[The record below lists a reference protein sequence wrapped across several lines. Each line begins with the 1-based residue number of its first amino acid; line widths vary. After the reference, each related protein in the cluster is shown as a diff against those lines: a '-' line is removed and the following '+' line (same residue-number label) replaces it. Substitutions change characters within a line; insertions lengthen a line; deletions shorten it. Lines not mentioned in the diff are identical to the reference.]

1 MSDDNERKEIEKEMK
16 VLESSYEMYEASK
29 EEAKK
34 RRTEFVDKNGNKIYT
49 DESTNDVLN
58 LMETMQKDIIDKY
71 KKLGGNIEDLR
82 GGRKSRAK
90 KRKGLLE
97 KLMGSIDNNA
107 YTSPEMKKVEVDK
120 VMDNMTVASSN
131 AAQGD
136 AVEDNNG
143 TEEEMVTVKTAYETP
158 KISSNIQY
166 DTIPLPSKG
175 QCYRNKIDKIP
186 VAYLTANDENLI
198 VSPNLYKDGMFI
210 DYLLT
215 SKIMTNKLSADE
227 MLPGDRDAIVLW
239 LRASGYGP
247 IFPVQ
252 VTDPES
258 GERFE
263 ADADLTRIK
272 YKPFNL
278 KSDENGYF
286 DFKLPKSGDD
296 IKFRFLTYKD
306 IKELGELELEE
317 SKANQKGKLQLA
329 INNIKDVL
337 DIDDGGNKVL
347 KSNATNALTSIEE
360 YAKSITEE
368 DGIFYTHAVTN
379 KLAMSIMEINGIT
392 DRQYIHNYVSIM
404 NVQDSSALRNYISEN
419 EPGLDFN
426 IEIEKPKSL
435 GGGSMPMFLS
445 LDQYLFLNIR

>member
-1 MSDDNERKEIEKEMK
+1 MSDDKERKEIENEMK
-16 VLESSYEMYEASK
+16 VLEASYEMYEASK
-29 EEAKK
+29 EETRK
-34 RRTEFVDKNGNKIYT
+34 RRNGAVDKDGNKIYT
-49 DESTNDVLN
+49 DESTNEVLN
-58 LMETMQKDIIDKY
+58 LMETMQKDVIDKY
-71 KKLGGNIEDLR
+71 KKLGGNVEDLR

-107 YTSPEMKKVEVDK
+107 YTSPEIKKVEVDR
-120 VMDNMTVASSN
+120 VMDNMAET
-131 AAQGD
+131 QQ
-136 AVEDNNG
+136 EDTTGSNNG
-143 TEEEMVTVKTAYETP
+143 VNEENITVKTTYETP
-158 KISSNIQY
+158 RLSSNIQY

-175 QCYRNKIDKIP
+175 QCYKNKIDKIP

-198 VSPNLYKDGMFI
+198 VSPNLYKDGLFI
-210 DYLLT
+210 DYLLA
-215 SKIMTNKLSADE
+215 SKIMTNKISADE

-258 GERFE
+258 GEQFE
-263 ADADLTRIK
+263 ADADLTQIK

-296 IKFRFLTYKD
+296 IKFRFLTYSD
-306 IKELGELELEE
+306 IKELGELEMAE

-337 DIDDGGNKVL
+337 DIDDSGNKVL
-347 KSNATNALTSIEE
+347 RSNATNALSSIEE

-368 DGIFYTHAVTN
+368 EGIFYTHAVTN
-379 KLAMSIMEINGIT
+379 KLVMSIMEINGIT
-392 DRQYIHNYVSIM
+392 DRQYIYNYVSMM

>member
-1 MSDDNERKEIEKEMK
+1 MSDDKERKEIENEMK
-16 VLESSYEMYEASK
+16 ILEASYEMYEASK
-29 EEAKK
+29 EGTRK
-34 RRTEFVDKNGNKIYT
+34 RRNEAVDKDGNKIYT
-49 DESTNDVLN
+49 DESTNEVLN
-58 LMETMQKDIIDKY
+58 LMETMQKDVIDKY
-71 KKLGGNIEDLR
+71 KKLGGNVEDLR

-107 YTSPEMKKVEVDK
+107 YTSPEMKKVEVDR
-120 VMDNMTVASSN
+120 VMDDMAETQQEDATDSN
-131 AAQGD
+131 N
-136 AVEDNNG
+136 VVN
-143 TEEEMVTVKTAYETP
+143 EENVTVKTTYETP
-158 KISSNIQY
+158 RLSSNIQY

-175 QCYRNKIDKIP
+175 QCYKNKIDKIP

-198 VSPNLYKDGMFI
+198 VSPNLYKDGLFI
-210 DYLLT
+210 DYLLA
-215 SKIMTNKLSADE
+215 SKIMTNKISADE

-263 ADADLTRIK
+263 ADADLTQIK

-296 IKFRFLTYKD
+296 IKFRFLTYSD
-306 IKELGELELEE
+306 IKELGELEMAE

-337 DIDDGGNKVL
+337 DIDDSGNKVL
-347 KSNATNALTSIEE
+347 RSNATNALSSIEE

-368 DGIFYTHAVTN
+368 EGIFYTHAVTN
-379 KLAMSIMEINGIT
+379 KLVMSIMEINGVT
-392 DRQYIHNYVSIM
+392 DRQYIYNYVSMM

>member
-1 MSDDNERKEIEKEMK
+1 MSDDKERKEIENEMK
-16 VLESSYEMYEASK
+16 VLEASYEMYEASK
-29 EEAKK
+29 EETRK
-34 RRTEFVDKNGNKIYT
+34 RRNGAVDKDGNKIYT
-49 DESTNDVLN
+49 DESTNEVLN
-58 LMETMQKDIIDKY
+58 LMETMQKDVIDKY
-71 KKLGGNIEDLR
+71 KKLGGNVEDLR

-107 YTSPEMKKVEVDK
+107 YTSPGMKKVEVDR
-120 VMDNMTVASSN
+120 VMDTMAETQQEDATDSN
-131 AAQGD
+131 N
-136 AVEDNNG
+136 VVN
-143 TEEEMVTVKTAYETP
+143 EENVTVKTTYETP
-158 KISSNIQY
+158 RLSSNIQY

-175 QCYRNKIDKIP
+175 QCYKNKIDKIP

-198 VSPNLYKDGMFI
+198 VSPNLYKDGLFI
-210 DYLLT
+210 DYLLA
-215 SKIMTNKLSADE
+215 SKIMTNKISADE

-258 GERFE
+258 GEQFE
-263 ADADLTRIK
+263 ADADLTQIK

-296 IKFRFLTYKD
+296 IKFRFLTYSD
-306 IKELGELELEE
+306 IKELGELEMAE

-337 DIDDGGNKVL
+337 DIDDSGNKVL
-347 KSNATNALTSIEE
+347 RSNATNALSSIEE

-368 DGIFYTHAVTN
+368 EGIFYTHAVTN
-379 KLAMSIMEINGIT
+379 KLVMSIMEINGIT
-392 DRQYIHNYVSIM
+392 DRQYIYNYVSMM

>member
-1 MSDDNERKEIEKEMK
+1 MSDDKERKEIENEMK
-16 VLESSYEMYEASK
+16 VLEASYEMYEASK
-29 EEAKK
+29 EETRK
-34 RRTEFVDKNGNKIYT
+34 RRNGAVDKDGNKIYT
-49 DESTNDVLN
+49 DESTNEVLN
-58 LMETMQKDIIDKY
+58 LMETMQKDVIDKY
-71 KKLGGNIEDLR
+71 KKLGGNVEDLR

-107 YTSPEMKKVEVDK
+107 YTSPVMKKAEVDR
-120 VMDNMTVASSN
+120 VMDTMTEIQQEDATDSN
-131 AAQGD
+131 N
-136 AVEDNNG
+136 VVN
-143 TEEEMVTVKTAYETP
+143 EENVTVKTTYETP
-158 KISSNIQY
+158 RLSSNIQY

-175 QCYRNKIDKIP
+175 QCYKNKIDKIP

-198 VSPNLYKDGMFI
+198 VSPNLYKDGLFI
-210 DYLLT
+210 DYLLA
-215 SKIMTNKLSADE
+215 SKIMTNKISADE

-258 GERFE
+258 GEQFE
-263 ADADLTRIK
+263 ADADLTQIK

-296 IKFRFLTYKD
+296 IKFRFLTYSD
-306 IKELGELELEE
+306 IKELGELEMAE

-337 DIDDGGNKVL
+337 DIDDSGNKVL
-347 KSNATNALTSIEE
+347 RSNATNALSSIEE

-368 DGIFYTHAVTN
+368 EGIFYTHAVTN
-379 KLAMSIMEINGIT
+379 KLVMSIMEINGIT
-392 DRQYIHNYVSIM
+392 DRQYIYNYVSMM

>member
-1 MSDDNERKEIEKEMK
+1 MSDDKERKEIENEMK
-16 VLESSYEMYEASK
+16 VLEASYEMYEASK
-29 EEAKK
+29 EETRK
-34 RRTEFVDKNGNKIYT
+34 RRNGAVDKDGNKIYT
-49 DESTNDVLN
+49 DESTNEVLN
-58 LMETMQKDIIDKY
+58 LMETMQKDVIDKY
-71 KKLGGNIEDLR
+71 KKLGGNVEDLR

-107 YTSPEMKKVEVDK
+107 YTSPGMKKVEVDR
-120 VMDNMTVASSN
+120 VMDTMTETQQEDATDSN
-131 AAQGD
+131 N
-136 AVEDNNG
+136 VVN
-143 TEEEMVTVKTAYETP
+143 EENVTVKTTYETP
-158 KISSNIQY
+158 RLSSNIQY

-175 QCYRNKIDKIP
+175 QCYKNKIDKIP

-198 VSPNLYKDGMFI
+198 VSPNLYKDGLFI
-210 DYLLT
+210 DYLLA
-215 SKIMTNKLSADE
+215 SKIMTNKISADE

-258 GERFE
+258 GEQFE
-263 ADADLTRIK
+263 ADADLTQIK

-296 IKFRFLTYKD
+296 IKFRFLTYSD
-306 IKELGELELEE
+306 IKELGELEMAE

-337 DIDDGGNKVL
+337 DIDDSGNKVL
-347 KSNATNALTSIEE
+347 RSNATNALSSIEE

-368 DGIFYTHAVTN
+368 EGIFYTHAVTN
-379 KLAMSIMEINGIT
+379 KLVMSIMEINGVT
-392 DRQYIHNYVSIM
+392 DRQYIYNYVSMM

>member
-1 MSDDNERKEIEKEMK
+1 MSDDKERKEIENEMK
-16 VLESSYEMYEASK
+16 VLEASYEMYEASK
-29 EEAKK
+29 EETRK
-34 RRTEFVDKNGNKIYT
+34 RRNGAVDKDGNKIYT
-49 DESTNDVLN
+49 DESTNEVLN
-58 LMETMQKDIIDKY
+58 LMETMQKDVIDKY
-71 KKLGGNIEDLR
+71 KKLGGNVEDLR

-107 YTSPEMKKVEVDK
+107 YTSPGMKKVEVDR
-120 VMDNMTVASSN
+120 VMDTMTETQQEDATDSN
-131 AAQGD
+131 N
-136 AVEDNNG
+136 VVN
-143 TEEEMVTVKTAYETP
+143 EENVTVKTTYETP
-158 KISSNIQY
+158 RLSSNIQY

-175 QCYRNKIDKIP
+175 QCYKNKIDKIP

-198 VSPNLYKDGMFI
+198 VSPNLYKDGLFI
-210 DYLLT
+210 DYLLA
-215 SKIMTNKLSADE
+215 SKIMTNKISADE

-258 GERFE
+258 GEQFE
-263 ADADLTRIK
+263 ADADLTQIK

-296 IKFRFLTYKD
+296 IKFRFLTYSD
-306 IKELGELELEE
+306 IKELGELEMAE

-337 DIDDGGNKVL
+337 DIDDSGNKVL
-347 KSNATNALTSIEE
+347 RSNATNALSSIEE

-368 DGIFYTHAVTN
+368 EGIFYTHAVTN
-379 KLAMSIMEINGIT
+379 KLVMSIMEINGIT
-392 DRQYIHNYVSIM
+392 DRQYIYNYVSMM